1 MVNVDTIAILD
12 ASRDYQ
18 PVKMHQYHNPP
29 QYKTIDFAQ
38 LNSNDS
44 IYMTL
49 GEAGN
54 EILVY
59 EQT

>member
-1 MVNVDTIAILD
+1 MNADTVAIMD

-18 PVKMHQYHNPP
+18 PVKMHQFHNPS
-29 QYKTIDFAQ
+29 QSKTIDFVQ

-44 IYMTL
+44 MYMTL
-49 GEAGN
+49 GEGGN